1 MTVLV
6 SVLGDQLSLDL
17 SALRDA
23 DPAQTVVLMVEVA
36 DETTYVR
43 HHKQKLAY
51 ILSAMR
57 HHAAAL
63 REAGWRVDYVEL
75 EEPDNAGSFTGELAR
90 AIQRHAPD
98 RIIVTEAGEW
108 RVAAMLDQWQTLFGL
123 PVEIRPDT
131 RFLASHA
138 DFDAWADRQTG
149 RLVMEG
155 FYREMRIRY
164 DLLLEA
170 DDKPTGGRWNF
181 DKENRKPAATDL
193 FMPQPLRFSP
203 DAITQDVLALIERRF
218 PGNPGSLHPF
228 EWAVTAEDAARQ
240 ADTFFAHAM
249 AQFGAY
255 EDAMLT
261 GERHLWHSIL
271 SPYLNSGLLDPL
283 DLCRRAEAEYS
294 AGRAPLNSVEGYIR
308 QILGWREYMRGIY
321 WREGPD
327 YVQRNFFGHTR
338 NLPSWYWTGETDMH
352 CQREAIGQTLATA
365 HAHHIQRLMVTGNFA
380 LLIGADPI
388 QVHQWYLEVYV
399 DAYEW
404 VELPNTL
411 GMSQFGDGGLLG
423 TKPYVSSGAYIDRM
437 SDYCGHCRYDV
448 KQRVGPDA
456 CPFNALY
463 WDFLARH
470 EDKLGDNPRL
480 RMPYRNWR
488 RWSAKLQ
495 DETRAQAATFLANL
509 DAGGPDGY

>member
-1 MTVLV
+1 MILV
-6 SVLGDQLSLDL
+6 PVLGDQLSLDL
-17 SALRDA
+17 SALADT
-23 DPAQTVVLMVEVA
+23 DPADAVVLMVEVA
-36 DETTYVR
+36 EETTYVR

-51 ILSAMR
+51 ILSALR

-63 REAGWRVDYVEL
+63 REAAWRVDYVQL
-75 EEPDNAGSFTGELAR
+75 DDPDNSGSFTGEIAR

-98 RIIVTEAGEW
+98 RIQVTEAGEW
-108 RVAAMLDQWQTLFGL
+108 RVVAMLEQWQTLFGL
-123 PVEIRPDT
+123 PVDIRTDT

-138 DFDAWADRQTG
+138 DFADWAARQDA
-149 RLVMEG
+149 RLTMEW

-164 DLLLEA
+164 ALLM
-170 DDKPTGGRWNF
+170 DRDKPAGGRWNF
-181 DKENRKPAATDL
+181 DKENRKPANTDL
-193 FMPQPLRFSP
+193 FMPRPHSFAP
-203 DAITQDVLALIERRF
+203 DAVTREVIDLVAARF
-218 PGNPGSLHPF
+218 PGHPGSLDGF
-228 EWAVTAEDAARQ
+228 DWAVTAADAEAQ
-240 ADTFFAHAM
+240 ATVFFAQALPK
-249 AQFGAY
+249 FGDY

-271 SPYLNSGLLDPL
+271 SPYINSGLLDPL
-283 DLCRRAEAEYS
+283 DLCRRAEAEYR
-294 AGRAPLNSVEGYIR
+294 AGRAPLNAVEGYIR

-327 YVQRNFFGHTR
+327 YVRRNFLDHHR
-338 NLPSWYWTGETDMH
+338 DLPGWYWTGDTDMH
-352 CQREAIGQTLATA
+352 CMKEAIGQTLATA

-380 LLIGADPI
+380 LLIGADPA

-437 SDYCGHCRYDV
+437 SDYCVRCRYDV
-448 KQRVGPDA
+448 KQRIGPDA

-463 WDFLARH
+463 WDFMARH
-470 EDKLGDNPRL
+470 EDKLGDNPRM

-488 RWSAKLQ
+488 RWSAKEQ
-495 DETRAQAATFLANL
+495 AATRAQAATFLDQL
-509 DAGGPDGY
+509 DAAGPTGY

>member
-6 SVLGDQLSLDL
+6 PILGDQLSLGI

-23 DPAQTVVLMVEVA
+23 DPADTAVLMMEVA

-43 HHKQKLAY
+43 HHRQKLAY

-57 HHAAAL
+57 HHADAL
-63 REAGWRVDYVEL
+63 RAAGWTVDYVRL
-75 EEPDNAGSFTGELAR
+75 DDPDNSGSFTGEVAR
-90 AIQRHAPD
+90 AVARHAPE
-98 RIIVTEAGEW
+98 RIVATEAGEW
-108 RVAAMLDQWQTLFGL
+108 RVAAMLDVWQTLFGL
-123 PVEIRPDT
+123 PVEIRADT

-138 DFDAWADRQTG
+138 DFAEWAERRASLT
-149 RLVMEG
+149 MEW
-155 FYREMRIRY
+155 FYREMRAKTG
-164 DLLLEA
+164 LLM
-170 DDKPTGGRWNF
+170 DQGKPAGGRWNF
-181 DKENRKPAATDL
+181 DKENRKPARDDL
-193 FMPQPLRFSP
+193 LMPRPLAFAP
-203 DAITQDVLALIERRF
+203 DAITREVLDLVAQRF
-218 PGNPGSLHPF
+218 PRHPGSLDGF
-228 EWAVTAEDAARQ
+228 AWAVTAADAEAQ
-240 ADTFFAHAM
+240 AAYFFAHALPK
-249 AQFGAY
+249 FGDY

-283 DLCRRAEAEYS
+283 DLCRRAEAEYC

-308 QILGWREYMRGIY
+308 QIIGWREYMRGVY

-327 YVQRNFFGHTR
+327 YVHRNHLRHTR
-338 NLPSWYWTGETDMH
+338 NLPAWYWTGETDMH
-352 CQREAIGQTLATA
+352 CLREAIGQTLATA

-380 LLIGADPI
+380 LLIGADPA
-388 QVHQWYLEVYV
+388 QVHRWYLEVYL

-411 GMSQFGDGGLLG
+411 GMSQFGDGGMLSS
-423 TKPYVSSGAYIDRM
+423 KPYVSSGAYIDRM
-437 SDYCGHCRYDV
+437 SDYCRHCRYDV
-448 KQRVGPDA
+448 KQRLGPDA

-470 EDKLGDNPRL
+470 EDTLGRNRRL
-480 RMPYRNWR
+480 GTVYGNWHR
-488 RWSAKLQ
+488 QSGELQ
-495 DETRAQAATFLANL
+495 QATRAQAAAFLRQF